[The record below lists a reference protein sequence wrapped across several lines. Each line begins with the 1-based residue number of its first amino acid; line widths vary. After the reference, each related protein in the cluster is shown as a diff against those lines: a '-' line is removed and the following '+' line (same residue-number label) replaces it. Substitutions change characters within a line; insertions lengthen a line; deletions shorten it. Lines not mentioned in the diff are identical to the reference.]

1 MENLKKR
8 RKNMIKGR
16 LYEELIPIEQLSY
29 KGYNT
34 NELVNAKIKQILDEV
49 KKEMPPF
56 TQEYNKTKDGK
67 PDWKATCDAMDE
79 RTLAR
84 ENWFIKW
91 FGENK

>member
-1 MENLKKR
+1 
-8 RKNMIKGR
+8 MIKGR

-67 PDWKATCDAMDE
+67 PDWKATCEAMDE

-84 ENWFIKW
+84 EKWFINW

>member
-1 MENLKKR
+1 MN
-8 RKNMIKGR
+8 KGR

-34 NELVNAKIKQILDEV
+34 PELANAKIKQILDEA

-56 TQEYNKTKDGK
+56 TDKWVNTENEN
-67 PDWKATCDAMDE
+67 PDWKATCETMNE

-84 ENWFIKW
+84 EKWFIKW
-91 FGENK
+91 FGE